1 MLGQTAVS
9 VGDNG
14 SSEQQDPRLTSD
26 FDIGVVRC
34 FVVVLDNPTHAIC
47 VQGIF
52 ELPECVA
59 AEVEA
64 DEECLS
70 PWQS

>member
-1 MLGQTAVS
+1 MVRRGCGGAIDAIVLGQTAVS
-9 VGDNG
+9 VGDNE

-47 VQGIF
+47 V
-52 ELPECVA
+52 
-59 AEVEA
+59 
-64 DEECLS
+64 
-70 PWQS
+70 